1 MKEIR
6 LKKWEQTVSRWY
18 LSWKG
23 LCSTPRLPIKL
34 IHKMFLLP
42 IPFPISEMS
51 HSIIGKTLRSLNSS
65 LTISFA
71 IWNRNWIF
79 WKIKLEVPNLIKVF
93 SNFYYKMY
101 KCKINHLQISNNFQ
115 RKMIKMMFNKFFLI
129 KSLNNPDC
137 IINMKISK
145 LNKIY

>member
-6 LKKWEQTVSRWY
+6 PKKWEQTVSRWY
-18 LSWKG
+18 LSWK

-137 IINMKISK
+137 KINMKLSK
-145 LNKIY
+145 LNKI